1 MKNYLTYLKENPAK
15 LFAPVFAMLVGIL
28 ANVFVN
34 NSFTSVWLSIFV
46 GVFTTLVTCL
56 LLLQVW
62 GEYKGIEGFKDTIK
76 EFFRW

>member
-15 LFAPVFAMLVGIL
+15 LFAPVFDMLVGIL

-34 NSFTSVWLSIFV
+34 NQFTSLVLSFFV
-46 GVFTTLVTCL
+46 GFFTTIITLI

-62 GEYKGIEGFKDTIK
+62 GEYKGIEGFKDTFK

>member
-1 MKNYLTYLKENPAK
+1 MKNYLIYLKQNPAK

-34 NSFTSVWLSIFV
+34 NSFTSFTLSFFV
-46 GVFTTLVTCL
+46 GAFTTLVTCL

-62 GEYKGIEGFKDTIK
+62 GEYKGIEGFKDTLK
-76 EFFRW
+76 RFFKW